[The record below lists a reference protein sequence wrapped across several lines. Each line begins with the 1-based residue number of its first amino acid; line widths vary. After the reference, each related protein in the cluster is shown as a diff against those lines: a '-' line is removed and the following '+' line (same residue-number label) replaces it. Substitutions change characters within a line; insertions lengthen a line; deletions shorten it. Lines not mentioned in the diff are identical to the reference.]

1 MKKILVTGATG
12 YIGSRIVQSLLQ
24 QGGIEIHLVVR
35 PLPGQDRT
43 AQLSQIWPQANVIKH
58 ILSLTELADLPLTD
72 LTQIIHIAAAT
83 RFNITEEE
91 ALQSNVRPMQAII
104 QLAQKNKGLQQ
115 FVFASTVYASG
126 KEKGIIKEEALV
138 PSEFANYYESSKWE
152 CENLLMKSNLNWQIQ
167 RIATVI
173 ADNLQGKVGQLNA
186 VHNTLKLFYY
196 GLISI
201 IPGIA
206 ATPIYLVNGD
216 FVVQSMLQL
225 MQKAPNRKF
234 YHICQP
240 KNQNM
245 TLGQMIEDT
254 FAIYLTDPKFK
265 SRRTLKPLFCDLDSF
280 QKLAKG
286 VQGFQSGILSQAIGS
301 ISPFGEQLFIEKDI
315 LVDQARKYVDFPYPD
330 QKKTFENAIRYLI
343 ENQFSIKPIEV
354 N

>member
-12 YIGSRIVQSLLQ
+12 YIGSRIVHSLLQ
-24 QGGIEIHLVVR
+24 QSDVEIHLVVR
-35 PLPGQDRT
+35 PTPGQDRT
-43 AQLSQIWPQANVIKH
+43 SALSAKWPQTNIVKH
-58 ILSLTELADLPLTD
+58 ILPLTDLAELRLID

-83 RFNITEEE
+83 RFNISEEE
-91 ALQSNVRPMQAII
+91 ALQSNIRPMQALVR
-104 QLAQKNKGLQQ
+104 LAQKNNSLQQ
-115 FVFASTVYASG
+115 FIFASTVYSSG
-126 KEKGIIKEEALV
+126 KEKGTIKEEALV
-138 PSEFANYYESSKWE
+138 PAAFANFYESSKWE

-173 ADNLQGKVGQLNA
+173 ADSPNGNVGQLNA

-206 ATPIYLVNGD
+206 ETPIYLVNGD

-225 MQKAPNRKF
+225 MSKAPNGKF

-245 TLGQMIEDT
+245 TLGQLIDDT
-254 FAIYLTDPKFK
+254 FAIYQSDPKFK

-315 LVDQARKYVDFPYPD
+315 LVDHTRKYVDFPYPN
-330 QKKTFENAIRYLI
+330 QKETFENAIRHLI
-343 ENQFSIKPIEV
+343 ANQFSIK
-354 N
+354 